1 MRETQSYARTTSTQN
16 HTALSGIVSLSVC
29 LVQKIYSKE
38 QLRRLGAA
46 DSGTPMIA
54 IVGEVYDV
62 SSALQYY
69 GTLHRWV
76 ACKHIE
82 W

>member
-1 MRETQSYARTTSTQN
+1 MHKPIPVATSTKT
-16 HTALSGIVSLSVC
+16 HATVPGIVSLSVC
-29 LVQKIYSKE
+29 LVQKIYTKV
-38 QLRRLGAA
+38 QLKKVGAA

-69 GTLHRWV
+69 GTLLLWV
-76 ACKHIE
+76 ACLHTK